1 MKKDSQLLI
10 RIGTI
15 VLGALFVVQRSG
27 VIHTAIT
34 LIAAILLLSA
44 ILDLIKKQIGSGV
57 VKGVV
62 AVCVMVFGWLF
73 VELALYLIAA
83 VLLLNGISQLIQI
96 VKEKPIS
103 YLPYAAPVF
112 SLIAGSCLLFNQG
125 GAVDWIFV
133 VVGIVLIV
141 DGILSM
147 VRS

>member
-96 VKEKPIS
+96 VKEKSIG

-125 GAVDWIFV
+125 GTVDWIFV

>member
-96 VKEKPIS
+96 VKEKPVS
-103 YLPYAAPVF
+103 YLPYVAPVF

-125 GAVDWIFV
+125 GTVDWIFV

>member
-10 RIGTI
+10 RIGMI
-15 VLGALFVVQRSG
+15 VLGVLFVFMQSG

-34 LIAAILLLSA
+34 LIAAVLLLSA
-44 ILDLIKKQIGSGV
+44 ILDLVRKQTNSGV

-83 VLLLNGISQLIQI
+83 LLLFYGVSQLIRT
-96 VKEKPIS
+96 VKEKPVG
-103 YLPYAAPVF
+103 YLPYAVPVF
-112 SLIAGSCLLFNQG
+112 SLIAGCCLLFNQG
-125 GAVDWIFV
+125 GTVDWIFV

-141 DGILSM
+141 DGVLSM
-147 VRS
+147 IRK